1 MKITRR
7 KKTDEGV
14 VIPEWA
20 RRGWINVMQ
29 FGMGGPVN
37 SSIHFRVCPRDGMVT
52 VYFTG
57 QNEDGEMFEE
67 IECA

>member
-20 RRGWINVMQ
+20 RRGWINVML
-29 FGMGGPVN
+29 
-37 SSIHFRVCPRDGMVT
+37 S
-52 VYFTG
+52 
-57 QNEDGEMFEE
+57 E
-67 IECA
+67 